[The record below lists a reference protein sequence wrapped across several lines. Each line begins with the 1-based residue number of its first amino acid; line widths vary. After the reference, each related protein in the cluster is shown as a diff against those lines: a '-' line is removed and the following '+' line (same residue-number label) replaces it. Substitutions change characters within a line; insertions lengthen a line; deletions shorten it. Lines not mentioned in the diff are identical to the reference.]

1 MPSSPPPSAASL
13 PVLQGTRVLVVED
26 DEHVALL
33 LETALGARGAVVR
46 IARNAAQ
53 FEVEARAGEHD
64 VALVDLSPIAM
75 DAKGAIDRLRAHSPG
90 IALVF
95 ISGSAA
101 GLPDELLV
109 ENIRWV
115 RKPFEVPELVAAVL
129 AAREE

>member
-1 MPSSPPPSAASL
+1 
-13 PVLQGTRVLVVED
+13 VLQGTRILVVED

-46 IARNAAQ
+46 IARDGAE
-53 FEVEARAGEHD
+53 FDVEVRGGEYD

-75 DAKGAIDRLRAHSPG
+75 DVKGAIDRLRAQSPR

-101 GLPDELLV
+101 GLPEELLS
-109 ENIRWV
+109 ENVRWV
-115 RKPFEVPELVAAVL
+115 RKPFEVPELVAEVL